1 MNDISRPTLQL
12 SLQLDGHASCS
23 ESKSPARLCS
33 ERLQSALEER
43 LMANLDGRGSM
54 IYSGVWKQ
62 HTTPAGRQIFRLRVS
77 ARRTSASARSLE
89 RSGWPT
95 PQVADINHARGSREY
110 ADRTLARTHPPS
122 NVALFAQLAGWP
134 TPIKQDEADSA
145 RTTTAAQKWK
155 TDRHDAAA
163 HTSLDAARLA
173 GWSTASSRDWKDS
186 PGMATTGTNPDGSE
200 RTRLDQLPRQAAL
213 AAWTTEDGPARITAA
228 GVLLTGSSAGMA
240 SGGQLR
246 PAHSRWLMGY
256 PREWDE
262 CAIRA
267 LPSRKK
273 G

>member
-54 IYSGVWKQ
+54 IYSGAWKQ

-77 ARRTSASARSLE
+77 ARRTSASAPSLE

-134 TPIKQDEADSA
+134 TPMAGNPGKPGVYNPAGN
-145 RTTTAAQKWK
+145 
-155 TDRHDAAA
+155 TDYSRKVVD
-163 HTSLDAARLA
+163 LA
-173 GWSTASSRDWKDS
+173 GWGTPSTRDWKDS
-186 PGMATTGTNPDGSE
+186 SGMATTGTNPDGSE
-200 RTRLDQLPRQAAL
+200 RTRLDQLPRQATL
-213 AAWTTEDGPARITAA
+213 TAWTTEDGPARLTAD
-228 GVLLTGSSAGMA
+228 GTLLTGSSAGME
-240 SGGQLR
+240 SGGQLS
-246 PAHSRWLMGY
+246 PHMSRFLMGY
-256 PREWDE
+256 PIVWCE
-262 CAIRA
+262 AATSITK
-267 LPSRKK
+267 PRKGK
-273 G
+273 